1 MDVESPSGWAGT
13 WEDQC
18 AYIICVYTIVI
29 MCLFSLKFSFLLSQ
43 IAIHSHMGE
52 CEERTH
58 TMHQGEATVHGQG
71 TASSQA

>member
-1 MDVESPSGWAGT
+1 MDIESPSGWAGT

-29 MCLFSLKFSFLLSQ
+29 MCLFSFSFLLSQ
-43 IAIHSHMGE
+43 IAIHGHMGE
-52 CEERTH
+52 CEGRTH
-58 TMHQGEATVHGQG
+58 TMHQGETTVHGQR